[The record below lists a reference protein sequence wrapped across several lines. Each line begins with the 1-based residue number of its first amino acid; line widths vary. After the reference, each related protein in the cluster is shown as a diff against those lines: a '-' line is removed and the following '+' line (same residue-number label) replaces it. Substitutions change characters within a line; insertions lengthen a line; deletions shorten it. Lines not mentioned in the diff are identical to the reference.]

1 LENILKTKIGLLLC
15 LMAGLFILM
24 ACSDPHTS
32 ELPDSTWLSPGKIQ
46 INNLHPGSSITQ
58 KIKIHNGNKLA
69 IKFSVYYRI
78 PDYVENNYAVAPGNA
93 GNWISI
99 EDSSPTLEPQET
111 KEIRIGLT
119 LPDEVQLPE
128 RWEFWI
134 GAKETKGN
142 MLATELCSR
151 WLITMRQ

>member
-1 LENILKTKIGLLLC
+1 LEKLLKIKIGLLFPFIT
-15 LMAGLFILM
+15 ALFILM

-46 INNLHPGSSITQ
+46 INNLHPGSRIEQ
-58 KIKIHNGNKLA
+58 KIKIHNGNKSA
-69 IKFSVYYRI
+69 AKFSVYYRI
-78 PDYVENNYAVAPGNA
+78 PDYVENDYTIAPDDA

-99 EDSSPTLEPQET
+99 EDSSPVLEPRDT
-111 KEIRIGLT
+111 KEIRIGLD
-119 LPDEVQLPE
+119 LPDDVQLPE

-134 GAKETKGN
+134 GAKEDKGN

-151 WLITMRQ
+151 WLIRMK